1 MVWLRLLSPNLARL
15 ISSLND
21 YCISSNDNNIFVHMY
36 IGGNFSNDEAKISI
50 NSNYLTHGEVEFDI
64 TVYKPF
70 KLALRIPDWC
80 NEFEINKN
88 TRLLTATLM
97 LILRKAQACQ
107 LNSTL
112 NRSWL
117 NAQT

>member
-1 MVWLRLLSPNLARL
+1 
-15 ISSLND
+15 
-21 YCISSNDNNIFVHMY
+21 MY

-80 NEFEINKN
+80 NEFEINKKY
-88 TRLLTATLM
+88 TLINGYAYVDIKESTSI
-97 LILRKAQACQ
+97 LIKFNIEPKLVKCSNLVRANIGKVAVM
-107 LNSTL
+107 
-112 NRSWL
+112 RGPIV
-117 NAQT
+117 